1 MNIFVT
7 VDRNW
12 GIGQQEKRLV
22 SIPADLRTLRDMVA
36 GKVVVIGRKTM
47 ETLPFDLVR
56 TARGIYVLSRS
67 GKEVC
72 REAVTCPDVDA
83 LKEHLADVPGE
94 DVYVLGGEETFRLTE
109 EALLFVDENNGL
121 MFNALYPGYIQEE
134 DGGVTLIT
142 SPSGHYPDPVYH
154 ITLASDGE
162 YTPVLAF
169 PGETLPIGEQ
179 QRSSTSTR
187 LPGRNGVSPAFSMR
201 IFFSI
206 WRTMTSICLSAISTP
221 CSR

>member
-67 GKEVC
+67 GKKVC
-72 REAVTCPDVDA
+72 REAVACPDVDA

-94 DVYVLGGEETFRLTE
+94 DVYVLGGEETFRSLFPYCDTVHVTKIDEAYAADAWFPNLDESSEWSVAADSE
-109 EALLFVDENNGL
+109 EQTYFNLEYRFL
-121 MFNALYPGYIQEE
+121 MYKK
-134 DGGVTLIT
+134 
-142 SPSGHYPDPVYH
+142 
-154 ITLASDGE
+154 
-162 YTPVLAF
+162 
-169 PGETLPIGEQ
+169 
-179 QRSSTSTR
+179 R
-187 LPGRNGVSPAFSMR
+187 PA
-201 IFFSI
+201 
-206 WRTMTSICLSAISTP
+206 AE
-221 CSR
+221 